1 MGAAGMKIY
10 KERKKS
16 YISSSSKYLD
26 NNSEFYSGLTN
37 SLLRKGIT
45 GYGINKNWFRHERS
59 RNTTELSKYVWEL
72 YH

>member
-37 SLLRKGIT
+37 SLLRKGMT
-45 GYGINKNWFRHERS
+45 GYGNNKN
-59 RNTTELSKYVWEL
+59 
-72 YH
+72 

>member
-1 MGAAGMKIY
+1 MSAAGMKIY

-37 SLLRKGIT
+37 SLLRKGMT
-45 GYGINKNWFRHERS
+45 GYGNNKN
-59 RNTTELSKYVWEL
+59 
-72 YH
+72 

>member
-1 MGAAGMKIY
+1 MGAAGMKTY

-37 SLLRKGIT
+37 TLLRKGMT
-45 GYGINKNWFRHERS
+45 SYGNNKNSFRLERS
-59 RNTTELSKYVWEL
+59 RNTRELSKYV
-72 YH
+72 